1 MRKIHIKTINTFSSF
16 SVFTL
21 QVPLL
26 TTTTTTTNIL
36 TCRHCLTWKLST
48 YTCTHVQSLLWH
60 INSSLPIYLVINSK
74 TSCLNIVKCIWAQQT
89 EELCSELVPL
99 LKDAWPT
106 HSKSGPP
113 EILCNHCCLPNYT
126 ALHKPLQPNYHLIKY
141 FWRNLALLLWKF
153 IFKNNQQTT
162 RCHFY
167 QLTLILLTWRIR
179 RANNASRWQMGFNS
193 VFEGLKGHAA
203 CTHLDYWPCG
213 PQ

>member
-1 MRKIHIKTINTFSSF
+1 MET
-16 SVFTL
+16 
-21 QVPLL
+21 
-26 TTTTTTTNIL
+26 
-36 TCRHCLTWKLST
+36 
-48 YTCTHVQSLLWH
+48 
-60 INSSLPIYLVINSK
+60 IYLHTYICAVFLVTHQFISSDLPRYNPK

-89 EELCSELVPL
+89 EELYSELVPL

-113 EILCNHCCLPNYT
+113 EILCNHSCLPNYT
-126 ALHKPLQPNYHLIKY
+126 AYTNHCSLTTYHPIKY
-141 FWRNLALLLWKF
+141 FWRNFALLLWKF
-153 IFKNNQQTT
+153 IFQNNQQTT
-162 RCHFY
+162 HCHFY

-179 RANNASRWQMGFNS
+179 WAFNNASRWHMGFNS